1 MQRIIGLD
9 IGSYSIKAVEIVNTF
24 KSYEIVNFFET
35 PIPQIN
41 ELPQDVIIPACLEQ
55 IFQENNLV
63 ADRIITAMPGQYI
76 SSRIYTFNFSEP
88 QKITAAVYA
97 EVEDAVPFD
106 LNQMVID
113 HQMLGE
119 VDGKSLTLVAMT
131 RKSFLGSFLQ
141 NLQRINIDPKLID
154 VDSLAFYNLCP
165 FLDMEKG
172 KCYALIDIGHE
183 KTSICLVQ
191 DNLLRMSRAVNLGGR
206 YLTDFLSRDLEVSF
220 NEAQRIK
227 HKSGLIFSQKLSSK
241 GLSEQE
247 KFIGERLSSA
257 SHTLAREL
265 SRTFYSFKSWNK
277 SPIEKIFL
285 SGGSSLLKGLPEFL
299 SEDLGV
305 SVELSKLKFGD
316 LQINEK
322 LSHKLPIMSQS
333 LSIGFRSVAAVKK
346 HSQINLRKGDFAYV
360 QDYSKLFLIMSSIS
374 KYMGIFFFLL
384 AISYIF
390 MANLY
395 SRQTDKLRTQH
406 RRLFLS
412 SLSAKQKRKYRNPDL
427 SLAKVQKNISEIY
440 KGKISEKN
448 SAIEEFLKTQKGGK
462 ALVALE
468 KISQAIPP
476 KVDMELVEYH
486 YDALPDGRHR
496 LRLRV
501 EADSFASISNVQKSL
516 RASEYIENIV
526 EKSSDTKPGTTMK
539 LAVLEV
545 FFCSNKCQ

>member
-1 MQRIIGLD
+1 
-9 IGSYSIKAVEIVNTF
+9 
-24 KSYEIVNFFET
+24 
-35 PIPQIN
+35 
-41 ELPQDVIIPACLEQ
+41 
-55 IFQENNLV
+55 
-63 ADRIITAMPGQYI
+63 
-76 SSRIYTFNFSEP
+76 
-88 QKITAAVYA
+88 
-97 EVEDAVPFD
+97 
-106 LNQMVID
+106 
-113 HQMLGE
+113 
-119 VDGKSLTLVAMT
+119 
-131 RKSFLGSFLQ
+131 
-141 NLQRINIDPKLID
+141 
-154 VDSLAFYNLCP
+154 
-165 FLDMEKG
+165 
-172 KCYALIDIGHE
+172 
-183 KTSICLVQ
+183 
-191 DNLLRMSRAVNLGGR
+191 
-206 YLTDFLSRDLEVSF
+206 
-220 NEAQRIK
+220 
-227 HKSGLIFSQKLSSK
+227 
-241 GLSEQE
+241 
-247 KFIGERLSSA
+247 
-257 SHTLAREL
+257 
-265 SRTFYSFKSWNK
+265 
-277 SPIEKIFL
+277 
-285 SGGSSLLKGLPEFL
+285 
-299 SEDLGV
+299 
-305 SVELSKLKFGD
+305 
-316 LQINEK
+316 
-322 LSHKLPIMSQS
+322 
-333 LSIGFRSVAAVKK
+333 
-346 HSQINLRKGDFAYV
+346 
-360 QDYSKLFLIMSSIS
+360 
-374 KYMGIFFFLL
+374 
-384 AISYIF
+384 